1 MHFVLHNLICAG
13 VEGTVISK
21 QELSDDSLLHLWNS
35 LQAPKVEQPAISPV
49 SDRYSNLAVMEGT
62 SHHGGEYCTEE
73 RRSENAALFHAVHH
87 WKASEWSQSSGTLTI
102 MQS

>member
-1 MHFVLHNLICAG
+1 MHFVLHHLLCAG

-21 QELSDDSLLHLWNS
+21 QEVSDDSLLHLWNS
-35 LQAPKVEQPAISPV
+35 LQAPKVEQPTISPV

-62 SHHGGEYCTEE
+62 GQHGGEYCTEE

-87 WKASEWSQSSGTLTI
+87 WKGF
-102 MQS
+102 